1 MSRILSGTG
10 EIEHRFAK
18 RAVDTSLT
26 ASTILQHGFGSE
38 IGRKLAR
45 QVSELHKQY
54 DIHPDDFVLIGC
66 DTPLFSLEMAE
77 RYGWRAVTDK
87 EREALRIL
95 YDYQARAFGSRKPLP
110 GSMIEMK
117 QYLSEYFDTQ
127 LYFEPQNLRMAKVA
141 LDWYVGLAP
150 LLARK
155 LVRKI
160 MLGVLDPRVVRACG
174 LPVPGKISRLICDA
188 AMRMLGRRDPI
199 QDGVGSD
206 PMVGLAKL
214 VYPNGYDFDMLG
226 PQCPVRHSTKVEA

>member
-1 MSRILSGTG
+1 MVALPFAGFMTTFAAPRMSRILSGTG

-18 RAVDTSLT
+18 RAVDTSIT

-38 IGRKLAR
+38 TGRKLAR
-45 QVSELHKQY
+45 HVNELHKQY

-77 RYGWRAVTDK
+77 RYGWREVTDK

-110 GSMIEMK
+110 GSTNEMK
-117 QYLSEYFDTQ
+117 RYLSAYFDTQ

-150 LLARK
+150 LLARP

-174 LPVPGKISRLICDA
+174 LPVPEKNLAPHLRCGDA
-188 AMRMLGRRDPI
+188 NAR
-199 QDGVGSD
+199 
-206 PMVGLAKL
+206 A
-214 VYPNGYDFDMLG
+214 
-226 PQCPVRHSTKVEA
+226 A